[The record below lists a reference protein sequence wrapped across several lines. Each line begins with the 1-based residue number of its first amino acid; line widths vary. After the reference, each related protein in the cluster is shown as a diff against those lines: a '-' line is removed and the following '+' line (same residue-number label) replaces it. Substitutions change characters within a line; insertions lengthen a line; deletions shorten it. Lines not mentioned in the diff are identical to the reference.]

1 MELSSSRVSSQTY
14 FPPPQGIFLHFQSDY
29 DDFLYQVKILL
40 FTLISFLSSAILHG
54 LNFPIF
60 ATLMILGLG
69 SFSEFE
75 FRRKVG
81 TNFNL
86 PRILP
91 SSIQAK
97 RAAKLAKDPP
107 IKKPGDSDCSEASD
121 ETFMK
126 AFIQAF
132 INFSFLLLN
141 YYHLFFVGSVF
152 GSHDL
157 PMIDT
162 LIIFSLKNWTS
173 PMIIFAMLFYSYF
186 I

>member
-1 MELSSSRVSSQTY
+1 
-14 FPPPQGIFLHFQSDY
+14 
-29 DDFLYQVKILL
+29 
-40 FTLISFLSSAILHG
+40 
-54 LNFPIF
+54 
-60 ATLMILGLG
+60 MILGLG

-86 PRILP
+86 PGILP

-107 IKKPGDSDCSEASD
+107 IKKPNDPDNSEASD
-121 ETFMK
+121 KSLLK
-126 AFIQAF
+126 AFTQAM
-132 INFSFLLLN
+132 INFCFLLLN

-173 PMIIFAMLFYSYF
+173 PVIIFGMLFYSYF

>member
-1 MELSSSRVSSQTY
+1 MLTFFIRFVQIFLRVSY
-14 FPPPQGIFLHFQSDY
+14 CD
-29 DDFLYQVKILL
+29 
-40 FTLISFLSSAILHG
+40 SSATLHG

-86 PRILP
+86 PGILP

-107 IKKPGDSDCSEASD
+107 IKKPDDPENTEECEKSFRKTCIE
-121 ETFMK
+121 
-126 AFIQAF
+126 IV
-132 INFSFLLLN
+132 INSSFLLLN

-162 LIIFSLKNWTS
+162 LIIFSVKNWTS
-173 PMIIFAMLFYSYF
+173 PLIIFGMIFYSYF
-186 I
+186 L